1 MAAKAFLAIDMGA
14 SSGRHLAGLLDRGK
28 LTLHEVHRFENGP
41 VTVAGRM
48 YWDVLG
54 QWSHIQ
60 NGLRLAGRE
69 YGASIA
75 SVGIDTWGV
84 DFGLLGKGDELVG
97 QSYNYRDARTQGM
110 MQRAFGMVSREE
122 IFAETGLQ
130 FMEINTLYQLLA
142 MNVTHSPLLQVAESL
157 LLMPDLFHWMLTGV
171 KANELTDASTTQ
183 LFNPRTQAW
192 SSKLIEKFQL
202 PASIF
207 GPIVQPGTSL
217 GSLLPSVAAETQL
230 GRGVHVVLP
239 GTHDTA
245 SAVVAV
251 PADGTGGSQ
260 PDWCYISSGTW
271 SLMGVEVDQPV
282 IDETCRRLNFTNEGG
297 VQQTTRLLKNIAGLW
312 LVQECRRIWD
322 QQGQTYSWE
331 ELVGMAEQAPPLLS
345 VINPDDPTL
354 VAPDNMPEQI
364 AKLCRQSQ
372 QPVPADAGAMVRCAL
387 ESLALK
393 YRQVL
398 GWLEELTGGE
408 IRTVHIVGGGT
419 QNRLLCQMAA
429 DACQR
434 TVVAGP
440 AEATAIGNVAV
451 QAMAAGEV
459 ASIAEA
465 RQLVRNSFPVEIYEP
480 RNTQAWDDAQERF
493 TRLSPE
499 PA

>member
-1 MAAKAFLAIDMGA
+1 
-14 SSGRHLAGLLDRGK
+14 
-28 LTLHEVHRFENGP
+28 
-41 VTVAGRM
+41 
-48 YWDVLG
+48 
-54 QWSHIQ
+54 
-60 NGLRLAGRE
+60 
-69 YGASIA
+69 
-75 SVGIDTWGV
+75 
-84 DFGLLGKGDELVG
+84 
-97 QSYNYRDARTQGM
+97 
-110 MQRAFGMVSREE
+110 
-122 IFAETGLQ
+122 
-130 FMEINTLYQLLA
+130 
-142 MNVTHSPLLQVAESL
+142 
-157 LLMPDLFHWMLTGV
+157 
-171 KANELTDASTTQ
+171 
-183 LFNPRTQAW
+183 
-192 SSKLIEKFQL
+192 
-202 PASIF
+202 
-207 GPIVQPGTSL
+207 
-217 GSLLPSVAAETQL
+217 VAAETQL

-345 VINPDDPTL
+345 V
-354 VAPDNMPEQI
+354 PDNMPEQI